1 MRLRALLGHGV
12 TVRGSAWQD
21 VEITA
26 LATDSRTVGP
36 GMLFAALPGSKLDGS
51 AFISEA
57 LARGAAAVLA
67 DASYQGGD
75 LGVPLILDPQPR
87 RRLALIASEFYQ
99 RQPGCVVAV
108 TGTNGKTSVVGFAR
122 QLWSALGR
130 QAASLGT
137 LGLAGPTGLGAAGLT
152 TPDPIALHRL
162 LAELAD
168 AGVDHL
174 ALEAS
179 SHGLDQHRLDGVRIQ
194 AAAFT
199 NLSRDHF
206 DYHGDLAH
214 YLAAK
219 QRLFSELLA
228 AEGTAV
234 LNADQPQ
241 FGQLAEA
248 CRARGI
254 AVLDF
259 GRKAQ
264 RLRLVEQE
272 PRADGQVL
280 TVALDGR
287 SERIETSLVGGFQ
300 AANLLAA
307 LGLVLATGAEPEA
320 ALARLGRLRGAPGR
334 LQQVGTHPSGAPVF
348 VDYAHAP
355 DALDQVLRALRPHTA
370 GRLTVVFGCGG
381 DRDRGKRPIMG
392 KIAAEQADR
401 AYVTD
406 DNPRSE
412 DPANIRQAVLEGCPG
427 AIEIGD
433 RRTAIRTA
441 IAGLEAGDL
450 LVIAGKGHETG
461 QIVGDRVLPF
471 DDAEEA
477 RAALA
482 DLAGASSGAKA

>member
-1 MRLRALLGHGV
+1 MRLRALLGHGL
-12 TVRGSAWQD
+12 TVRGRAWQD

-26 LATDSRTVGP
+26 LATDSRAVGP
-36 GMLFAALPGSKLDGS
+36 GMLFAALPGSRLDGS
-51 AFISEA
+51 AFIPEA
-57 LARGAAAVLA
+57 LERGAAAVLA
-67 DASYQGGD
+67 DAAYAGGD

-87 RRLALIASEFYQ
+87 RRLALIAARFYG
-99 RQPGCVVAV
+99 RQPRCVVAV

-122 QLWSALGR
+122 QLWTALGHP
-130 QAASLGT
+130 AASLGT
-137 LGLAGPTGLGAAGLT
+137 LGLEGPAGIGAPGLT

-206 DYHGDLAH
+206 DYHGDLEH

-219 QRLFSELLA
+219 QRLFGELLA

-241 FGQLAEA
+241 FGRLADA

-254 AVLDF
+254 AVLDY
-259 GRKAQ
+259 GRAAE
-264 RLRLVEQE
+264 RLRLIEQT
-272 PRADGQVL
+272 PGAHGQVL

-320 ALARLGRLRGAPGR
+320 ALAGLGRLRGARGR
-334 LQQVGTHPSGAPVF
+334 LEQVGTHPSGAPVF
-348 VDYAHAP
+348 VDYGHTP

-370 GRLTVVFGCGG
+370 GRLVVVFGCGG

-392 KIAAEQADR
+392 RIAAEQADL
-401 AYVTD
+401 AFVTD

-412 DPANIRQAVLEGCPG
+412 DPASIRRAVLEGCPG
-427 AIEIGD
+427 GIEIGD
-433 RRTAIRTA
+433 RREAIRTA
-441 IAGLEAGDL
+441 LAGLEAGDL

-471 DDAEEA
+471 DDAKEA

-482 DLAGASSGAKA
+482 ELGAAPSGATA

>member
-1 MRLRALLGHGV
+1 MRLRTLLGHGV
-12 TVRGSAWQD
+12 TVQGSAWQD
-21 VEITA
+21 VEIAA
-26 LATDSRTVGP
+26 LATDSREVGP
-36 GMLFAALPGSKLDGS
+36 GMLFAALPGSRLDGA
-51 AFISEA
+51 AFIDQA

-67 DASYQGGD
+67 DTSYQSHD
-75 LGVPLILDPQPR
+75 LGVPLIVASQPR
-87 RRLALIASEFYQ
+87 RQLALIAARFFAK
-99 RQPGCVVAV
+99 QPRCVVAV
-108 TGTNGKTSVVGFAR
+108 TGTNGKTSVVGFTR
-122 QLWSALGR
+122 QLWAALGR
-130 QAASLGT
+130 EAASLGT
-137 LGLAGPTGLGAAGLT
+137 LGLEGPAALATTGHT
-152 TPDPIALHRL
+152 TPDPVALHRL

-179 SHGLDQHRLDGVRIQ
+179 SHGLDQHRLDGVQIH

-199 NLSRDHF
+199 NLTRDHF

-219 QRLFSELLA
+219 QRLFSELLVA
-228 AEGTAV
+228 GGTAV

-241 FGQLAEA
+241 YGQLAEI

-254 AVLDF
+254 AVLDY
-259 GRKAQ
+259 GRNAD
-264 RLRLVEQE
+264 RLRLVEQA
-272 PRADGQVL
+272 PSPHGQVL
-280 TVALDGR
+280 TLVLDGNTQ
-287 SERIETSLVGGFQ
+287 RIETGLVGGFQ

-307 LGLVLATGAEPEA
+307 LGLVLATGAEPDA
-320 ALARLGRLRGAPGR
+320 ALACLGRLQGAPGR

-355 DALDQVLRALRPHTA
+355 DALEQVLAALRPHTT
-370 GRLTVVFGCGG
+370 GRLVVVFGCGG
-381 DRDRGKRPIMG
+381 DRDRGKRAIMG
-392 KIAAEQADR
+392 GIAAGRADR
-401 AYVTD
+401 VFVTD

-412 DPANIRQAVLEGCPG
+412 DPASIRRAVLEACPR

-433 RRTAIRTA
+433 RALAIRTA
-441 IAGLEAGDL
+441 LAGLEQGDL

-471 DDAEEA
+471 DDAKEA

-482 DLAGASSGAKA
+482 ELAHGAAH

>member
-1 MRLRALLGHGV
+1 
-12 TVRGSAWQD
+12 
-21 VEITA
+21 
-26 LATDSRTVGP
+26 
-36 GMLFAALPGSKLDGS
+36 MLFAALPGSKLDGGS
-51 AFISEA
+51 FIPEA

-67 DASYQGGD
+67 DASYPGRD

-87 RRLALIASEFYQ
+87 RRLALIAASFYHA
-99 RQPGCVVAV
+99 QPRCVVAV
-108 TGTNGKTSVVGFAR
+108 TGTNGKTSVVGFTR
-122 QLWSALGR
+122 QLWAGLGR
-130 QAASLGT
+130 PSASLGT
-137 LGLAGPTGLGAAGLT
+137 LGLEGPAGLGVTGHT

-199 NLSRDHF
+199 NLTRDHF
-206 DYHGDLAH
+206 DYHGDVTH

-241 FGQLAEA
+241 FGQLAEI
-248 CRARGI
+248 CRARCI
-254 AVLDF
+254 AVLDY
-259 GRKAQ
+259 GRQAR
-264 RLRLVEQE
+264 RLRLLEQT
-272 PRADGQVL
+272 PRAHGQTL
-280 TVALDGR
+280 TVALGGR
-287 SERIETSLVGGFQ
+287 TERIETDLVGAFQ
-300 AANLLAA
+300 AENLLAA
-307 LGLVLATGAEPEA
+307 AGLVLATGGDPGAV
-320 ALARLGRLRGAPGR
+320 LAGLGRLQGAPGR
-334 LQQVGTHPSGAPVF
+334 LQQVGTHPCGAPVF

-355 DALDQVLRALRPHTA
+355 DALEQVLRALRPHTE
-370 GRLTVVFGCGG
+370 GRLVVVFGCGG
-381 DRDRGKRPIMG
+381 DRDRGKRAIMG
-392 KIAAEQADR
+392 RVAAQLADL
-401 AYVTD
+401 AFVTD

-412 DPANIRQAVLEGCPG
+412 DPASIRRAVLEACPG
-427 AIEIGD
+427 GIEIGD
-433 RRTAIRTA
+433 RAAAIREA
-441 IAGLEAGDL
+441 LAGLEAGDL

-471 DDAEEA
+471 DDAKET

-482 DLAGASSGAKA
+482 ELTGAAV